1 MIKYVMR
8 ESAQLGSFFL
18 NKGAFLYATPF
29 TSADETGMRT
39 PYPGLIQPYPISTT
53 PSNTSPKRK
62 ATAMSQQRSQAPS
75 RNRTFESYLNTW
87 ETDTQLQIL
96 REIRACNQRVD
107 SLRSDVAW
115 ATLIITACLFG
126 LCVIVWIACF

>member
-1 MIKYVMR
+1 M
-8 ESAQLGSFFL
+8 
-18 NKGAFLYATPF
+18 N
-29 TSADETGMRT
+29 
-39 PYPGLIQPYPISTT
+39 
-53 PSNTSPKRK
+53 
-62 ATAMSQQRSQAPS
+62 QQRPQAPS
-75 RNRTFESYLNTW
+75 RNRTLESYLNTW

-115 ATLIITACLFG
+115 STLIITACLLG